1 MAQIQLRRVCG
12 GVTLAAASMIAVAPI
27 TIHQISKPAP
37 PVTHAAVQLVAGESE
52 AFDDLYSLGLVTFLQ
67 FNGLPQLVGGS
78 FDFTSAE
85 GLQQYV
91 DAASNYLLSTTDT
104 IVGYGSAIDDLLSP
118 LGITGVSDWLTAE
131 SDLFTPVLADDWD
144 AVSWFAAIYPDNPE
158 LFFNP
163 IADFDLSALYSAL
176 GAPEEAFE
184 PLNELLSLQSSLIA
198 GSLNE
203 MLFEY
208 VVPIGVA
215 EQALAGNIDLADPAT
230 LLALS
235 TTSSLTDFLAPV
247 SDSINDSIQGIVES
261 LQALDMGGLLGV
273 LF

>member
-27 TIHQISKPAP
+27 TIHQISQPAP
-37 PVTHAAVQLVAGESE
+37 PVTHADVQLVAGESDV
-52 AFDDLYSLGLVTFLQ
+52 FDDLYSIGLVTFLQ

-104 IVGYGSAIDDLLSP
+104 IVGYGGAIDDLLAP
-118 LGITGVSDWLTAE
+118 LGITGVSDWLNAE
-131 SDLFTPVLADDWD
+131 SDLFTPILADDWD
-144 AVSWFAAIYPDNPE
+144 AIGYFAAFNADGPE
-158 LFFNP
+158 AFFNP
-163 IADFDLSALYSAL
+163 IADFDLSPLYSAL

-203 MLFEY
+203 VLFGY
-208 VVPIGVA
+208 FVSVGA
-215 EQALAGNIDLADPAT
+215 TEQALAGNIDLADPAT

-235 TTSSLTDFLAPV
+235 TTSSLTDLFAPV
-247 SDSINDSIQGIVES
+247 SDSINESIQGIVES